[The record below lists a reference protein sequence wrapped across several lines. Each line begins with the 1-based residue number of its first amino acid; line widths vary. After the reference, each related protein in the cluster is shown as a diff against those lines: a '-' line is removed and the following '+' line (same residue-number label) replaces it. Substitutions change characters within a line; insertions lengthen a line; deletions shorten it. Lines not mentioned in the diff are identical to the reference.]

1 VTARRVPASIA
12 TGAAAVALAASLAA
26 AGSPRHASYTVAQA
40 ERGRFAY
47 IHDCAECHG
56 GELEGQFGPALAGPN
71 GAIQYHSGASVWAY
85 VTAQMPNGNA
95 GALPQTEYLDIV
107 AFIYERSGVPAG
119 DRPLTAASVARDTTA
134 LGK

>member
-1 VTARRVPASIA
+1 MTARILPTFTA
-12 TGAAAVALAASLAA
+12 TGVAAVALAASLAMA
-26 AGSPRHASYTVAQA
+26 AAPRHASYTVAQA

-71 GAIQYHSGASVWAY
+71 ATIKYDSGQSVYAY
-85 VTAQMPNGNA
+85 ITTQMPSGNA
-95 GALPQTEYLDIV
+95 GALPPSEYLDIV

-119 DRPLTAASVARDTTA
+119 DRPLTAASVARDTVA
-134 LGK
+134 VGK